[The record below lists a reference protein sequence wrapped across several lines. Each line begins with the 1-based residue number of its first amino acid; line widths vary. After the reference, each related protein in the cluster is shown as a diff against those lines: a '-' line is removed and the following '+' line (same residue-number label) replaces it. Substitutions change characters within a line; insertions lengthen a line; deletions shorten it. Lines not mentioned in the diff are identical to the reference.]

1 MDTIEPTDE
10 DHRARSDFVR
20 ELVQRSG
27 HSGAVSSD
35 VETKPPRR
43 IIQFWNDLGQL
54 PSDVRECVESWSKL
68 ERQGFE
74 RFLFDERQAR
84 AFIAQ
89 RLGPRCENAYDRC
102 SHHAMQADYFRLCY
116 IFVEGGIYVDA
127 DDLYSA
133 SDVEFLL
140 RDGRLKV
147 QPLCY
152 DVSTHEMVPHSVFM
166 RPGASSSSWIFY
178 FNNNPLIA
186 GRGHPIVQRALAS
199 ATVALER
206 HVSGELPEIQSTTG
220 PGNLTKSIFDA
231 SAEHGQVERWLLVL
245 RDWEDVA
252 TSKWPLSYRH
262 DDRNWRLSN
271 RRDCRG

>member
-1 MDTIEPTDE
+1 MDTNEPTDE
-10 DHRARSDFVR
+10 DHRARSNFVR
-20 ELVQRSG
+20 DLVQRSRQ
-27 HSGAVSSD
+27 SDAVSSD
-35 VETKPPRR
+35 LETKPPRR
-43 IIQFWNDLGQL
+43 IIQFWNDLGRL

-68 ERQGFE
+68 ETQGFE
-74 RFLFDERQAR
+74 RFLFDDRQAR

-102 SHHAMQADYFRLCY
+102 YHPAMQADYFRLCY
-116 IFVEGGIYVDA
+116 VFVEGGIYIDA
-127 DDLYSA
+127 DDIYNA

-140 RDGRLKV
+140 SDGRLKV

-152 DVSTHEMVPHSVFM
+152 DASTHEMVPHSVFM
-166 RPGASSSSWIFY
+166 RPGANSSSWIFY

-186 GRGHPIVQRALAS
+186 GRGHPIVQRALTN
-199 ATVALER
+199 ATVSLER
-206 HVSGELPEIQSTTG
+206 HVTGELPEIQSTTG

-262 DDRNWRLSN
+262 DNRNWRLSN
-271 RRDCRG
+271 RRGCRG

>member
-1 MDTIEPTDE
+1 MDTNEPTDE
-10 DHRARSDFVR
+10 DHRARSNFVR
-20 ELVQRSG
+20 DLVQRSRQ
-27 HSGAVSSD
+27 SDAVSSD
-35 VETKPPRR
+35 LETKPPRR
-43 IIQFWNDLGQL
+43 IIQFWNDLGRL

-68 ERQGFE
+68 ETQGFE
-74 RFLFDERQAR
+74 RFLFDDRQAR

-102 SHHAMQADYFRLCY
+102 YHPAMQADYFRLCY
-116 IFVEGGIYVDA
+116 VFVEGGIYIDA
-127 DDLYSA
+127 DDIYNA

-140 RDGRLKV
+140 SDGRLKA

-152 DVSTHEMVPHSVFM
+152 DASTHEMVPHSVFM
-166 RPGASSSSWIFY
+166 RPGANSSSWIFY

-186 GRGHPIVQRALAS
+186 GRGHPIVQRALTN
-199 ATVALER
+199 ATVSLER
-206 HVSGELPEIQSTTG
+206 HVTGELPEIQSTTG

-262 DDRNWRLSN
+262 DNRNWRLSN
-271 RRDCRG
+271 RRGCRG

>member
-1 MDTIEPTDE
+1 MDASEPTDE

-27 HSGAVSSD
+27 HSDAVSSD

-43 IIQFWNDLGQL
+43 LIQFWNDLDRL
-54 PSDVRECVESWSKL
+54 PSDVRECIESWSKL

-74 RFLFDERQAR
+74 RFLFDERHAR

-102 SHHAMQADYFRLCY
+102 YHPAMQADYFRLCY
-116 IFVEGGIYVDA
+116 VFVEGGIYVDA
-127 DDLYSA
+127 DELYSA
-133 SDVEFLL
+133 SDVEFLF

-152 DVSTHEMVPHSVFM
+152 DVSTHKMVPHSVFM

-178 FNNNPLIA
+178 FNNDPLIA
-186 GRGHPIVQRALAS
+186 GRGHPIVQRALTS
-199 ATVALER
+199 ATVSLER
-206 HVSGELPEIQSTTG
+206 HVTGELPEIQSTTG